1 MQEELRK
8 LQQTKNKQKTIEKR
22 LKQEIGSVYGSEDL
36 IYEKQDKY
44 NYIINEVAN
53 LQKKYD
59 AEKAEEKDIKRFK
72 DQAGAPKSKLTR
84 QIKEVTKQVMTAKAE
99 YREMLVQSKSIATER
114 DTYFRAVSENQK
126 LRRTHKRTSSQSNTK
141 EAINSGG
148 NIAGNSHHYQAMGG
162 GGAPGRKSSNQ

>member
-1 MQEELRK
+1 MVK
-8 LQQTKNKQKTIEKR
+8 
-22 LKQEIGSVYGSEDL
+22 DL

-53 LQKKYD
+53 LQKKYE

-72 DQAGAPKSKLTR
+72 DQAGAPKSKMTR
-84 QIKEVTKQVMTAKAE
+84 QIKDVTKQVMGVKAE
-99 YREMLVQSKSIATER
+99 YRELLIQSKSIASER

-141 EAINSGG
+141 DAINSGS
-148 NIAGNSHHYQAMGG
+148 NLAGNSHHYQAMGG
-162 GGAPGRKSSNQ
+162 GGAPGRKSSNQQILSTITAYQKQLLNSSAIDVDRSSEQ